1 MPNKDP
7 KRSAP
12 VRIDETVRRKLEA
25 LREDCRRHAEAP
37 VPLECVEGPHEG
49 ASALELAHRAGML
62 QPIAWGWSQIAGG
75 PSASVRAYVGMSKG
89 DPEDRARALVE
100 RLGDL
105 VIREPV
111 LAASAGAEL
120 PILLAG
126 KPSALLVGAVLI
138 RGSVA
143 PDESS
148 VLAPAPAGGPRPRAR
163 TITLEEFAGE
173 LEAAPKLGT
182 RRVWRVPC
190 VRAAI
195 AEVCDAI
202 LGVTP
207 GAIEVP
213 PKRRRSKEEL
223 LHEAMLELVRCE
235 QKGEASSDAEIAAA
249 IGVSPSTFSEQVG
262 SSRKWKDVRAAAR
275 RKPGPEAEDSEE
287 IDRSEADEPNAEPNL
302 GPAIVRRKARR

>member
-62 QPIAWGWSQIAGG
+62 QPIAWGWSRIAGG
-75 PSASVRAYVGMSKG
+75 PSASLRAYVGMAKG

-120 PILLAG
+120 PKLLAG

-148 VLAPAPAGGPRPRAR
+148 VLAPAPAGRPRPRAR
-163 TITLEEFAGE
+163 TITLKELAGE

-202 LGVTP
+202 LRSS
-207 GAIEVP
+207 EV
-213 PKRRRSKEEL
+213 RARAAQTSKFTEPT
-223 LHEAMLELVRCE
+223 
-235 QKGEASSDAEIAAA
+235 GSDASALRELALLDADDRLSGDRLA
-249 IGVSPSTFSEQVG
+249 HSIGLEPRSMRNVLERLREAGWPID
-262 SSRKWKDVRAAAR
+262 SRQGNKGGVRLGTKLTRAQR
-275 RKPGPEAEDSEE
+275 EWLERKP
-287 IDRSEADEPNAEPNL
+287 
-302 GPAIVRRKARR
+302 RR

>member
-1 MPNKDP
+1 MPNNYR

-12 VRIDETVRRKLEA
+12 VRIDETMRRKLEA

-62 QPIAWGWSQIAGG
+62 QPIAWGWSRIAGG
-75 PSASVRAYVGMSKG
+75 PSESLRAYVGMAKG

-120 PILLAG
+120 PKLLAG

-202 LGVTP
+202 LGSS
-207 GAIEVP
+207 EVP
-213 PKRRRSKEEL
+213 ARVSAFLPPCDNAARLLLELNDLTPEGRLKGEKIAKRLKVQERRVR
-223 LHEAMLELVRCE
+223 ELVRELVDQGWPIEPKPGRNGGARLIRERLSAE
-235 QKGEASSDAEIAAA
+235 QRDWLE
-249 IGVSPSTFSEQVG
+249 
-262 SSRKWKDVRAAAR
+262 RAA
-275 RKPGPEAEDSEE
+275 P
-287 IDRSEADEPNAEPNL
+287 
-302 GPAIVRRKARR
+302 